1 MRVLI
6 IATAPFHLERGK
18 SLRIYNHV
26 RATLDLG
33 HQVHV
38 VTYPNGK
45 DLEIPGLSTTRV
57 GKPFALKNPD
67 YPGVTF
73 RKLILN
79 FFIFW
84 HCLWLL
90 RREKFDALHCH
101 DADGAAIGLMLR
113 LFYGTPVI
121 YDMHGSLVELLKN
134 LHSFHSRLLLY
145 PFTLVE
151 RLLYRKS
158 DAIIVNWP
166 HLEELIHEARGVSRE
181 KDEPVMIVGDRPAD
195 SLMQGLNTNGSI
207 ESRWLSDLIE
217 QHGIH
222 QYIVYTGNFANY
234 QRADLLLE
242 SVAKLKEQE
251 IDFHLIAAGGG
262 FEEVQPLVKDLDIED
277 RVIFTGNLT
286 PLEVGQLLSHAAVAV
301 SPRMTDDYPP
311 MKVIGYLAAGVPIVA
326 TDWSCHN
333 SILSNGE
340 TAVLCA
346 PTPDG
351 MAEAIRTVL
360 ESEDMRVQLRKNSY
374 AAYLKGYDCAS
385 LPQEIEDA
393 YRQAVARAAA

>member
-1 MRVLI
+1 MRILI

-26 RATLDLG
+26 RASLMLG
-33 HQVHV
+33 HEVHV

-45 DLEIPGLSTTRV
+45 DIEMPGLTIERV
-57 GKPFALKNPD
+57 ASWFPLKNPE

-73 RKLILN
+73 RKIILN
-79 FFIFW
+79 FFI
-84 HCLWLL
+84 LL
-90 RREKFDALHCH
+90 RSFSILRRMKYDALHCH
-101 DADGAAIGLMLR
+101 DADGAAIGLILR
-113 LFYGTPVI
+113 FFFKTPVV

-145 PFTLVE
+145 PFSKVE
-151 RLLYRKS
+151 KLLYRNS

-166 HLEELIHEARGVSRE
+166 HLEELIRDARQRDEA
-181 KDEPVMIVGDRPAD
+181 DAEPVMVVGDRPAD
-195 SLMQGLNTNGSI
+195 GLLAGIHANGSPT
-207 ESRWLSDLIE
+207 SRWLKDLIE
-217 QHGIH
+217 RHQIK
-222 QYIVYTGNFANY
+222 QYIVYTGNFAQY

-242 SVAKLKEQE
+242 SMARLLHDGTDV
-251 IDFHLIAAGGG
+251 HLIAAGGG
-262 FEEVQPLVKDLDIED
+262 FEAVQPLVRTLGIED

-301 SPRMTDDYPP
+301 SPRMTEDYPP

-333 SILSNGE
+333 SILRNGE
-340 TAVLCA
+340 TALLCP
-346 PTPDG
+346 PTPEG
-351 MAEAIRTVL
+351 MAEAIRTIL
-360 ESEDMRVQLRKNSY
+360 NSEEMRERLRKNSY
-374 AAYLKGYDCAS
+374 EAYLKNYNAAS

-393 YRQAVARAAA
+393 YRQAVASAV